1 MKEFDPEA
9 IEENTEEDTDPV
21 EGAEFDEFENDNAED
36 FEELDENIDEDEPV
50 IESDDDLSPELN
62 QADVGV
68 DDE

>member
-21 EGAEFDEFENDNAED
+21 EGPEFDDFENENAED

-68 DDE
+68 DEE